1 MALAVCLL
9 FDDAGDRTIRQLWRR
24 LEARGLSTPLSHTHG
39 RHRPHLS
46 LAVLRSWE
54 LPAVL
59 DALALLPVGEP
70 VHLQFQGVLAFPRGR
85 VSLATAVGAELYR
98 RQEAIARA
106 LLAAGLDL
114 HKYYLP
120 GRWIPHV
127 SVATRGS
134 AQQLPEV
141 AVTVLDAIP
150 IHANA
155 VQAALID
162 SSTGES
168 WPLR

>member
-9 FDDAGDRTIRQLWRR
+9 FDAAGDRTIRQLWCR
-24 LEARGLSTPLSHTHG
+24 LEARGLSTPLSHTHR

-59 DALALLPVGEP
+59 GALSGLPVAEP

-85 VSLATAVGAELYR
+85 VSLATAVGADLYR

-127 SVATRGS
+127 SVATR
-134 AQQLPEV
+134 EV
-141 AVTVLDAIP
+141 RSNCRRWPSQCYTIP
-150 IHANA
+150 IHADA

-168 WPLR
+168 WPLP